1 MEELSDSRLVG
12 LAKTGDVEAFAELA
26 RRYQEKVFRTVL
38 SLTRN
43 RSDAD
48 DLTQEAF
55 MHAFRALQGFKQ
67 EAGFYTWIYRIAVNL
82 TLNFLKKSAPVRLL
96 QRELNPE
103 LQGGTQNPDRADS
116 SPERL
121 SLNKELRRKLRA
133 AVEALPLG
141 YRLAFLLVELQGMSH
156 RQASY
161 VLRCSEN
168 TVSWRMHRA
177 RKMLQSRL
185 RPYLEGG
192 AS

>member
-1 MEELSDSRLVG
+1 
-12 LAKTGDVEAFAELA
+12 
-26 RRYQEKVFRTVL
+26 L

-55 MHAFRALQGFKQ
+55 MHAFRALRGFKQ

-82 TLNFLKKSAPVRLL
+82 TLNFLKKNSPARKLR
-96 QRELNPE
+96 RELDPEQHVSGFDMNP
-103 LQGGTQNPDRADS
+103 GGSDP
-116 SPERL
+116 SPERV
-121 SLNKELRRKLRA
+121 SLNRELRRRLRA
-133 AVEALPLG
+133 AVDALPLG
-141 YRLAFLLVELQGMSH
+141 YRLAFVLVEFQGMSH
-156 RQASY
+156 RQASH

-185 RPYLEGG
+185 KPYLEGG
-192 AS
+192 AP